1 MGATFVMS
9 YPAADWHVAAG
20 LNRRSASAKGTDSSP
35 RDALREW
42 MSVADS
48 ILRAGGR
55 IIVLDPPKGGGAGLV
70 YAADWGAVVRRNDQ
84 ALFLAA
90 TGAGHRA
97 SDAEP
102 VRALFT
108 DAGVEVAT
116 VPMAWGGRGDLLQA
130 GPGRYLYVAG
140 ARTAPGA
147 AQHVAHELGTV
158 ARFLEARVAA
168 PFEFGDEIA
177 TMLTNRAG
185 DSVML
190 VHEAGLAGRTL
201 PEIRAAFNKVDVI
214 SVDAEDVEAGACT
227 ALDVNGTVILPPG
240 LSTAIRGHL
249 VRRGFQTVEL
259 ELPQLFVRGGGGPHA
274 LVNELIGF
282 VMGTGA
288 PDYTRARDRIA
299 ALVDTY
305 PERVEPAAP
314 AAPPAPATP
323 VAPATS
329 A

>member
-20 LNRRSASAKGTDSSP
+20 QNRRSASAKATASSP
-35 RDALREW
+35 REALREW
-42 MSVADS
+42 MSVADT

-55 IIVLDPPKGGGAGLV
+55 IIVLDPPKGAGAGLV

-90 TGAGHRA
+90 MGTGHRA
-97 SDAEP
+97 SDAAP
-102 VRALFT
+102 VGALFV

-130 GPGRYLYVAG
+130 GPGRYLYLAG
-140 ARTAPGA
+140 ARTAAGA
-147 AQHVAHELGTV
+147 AQHIARELGTV
-158 ARFLEARVAA
+158 VRFIEARVAP
-168 PFEFGDEIA
+168 PFEFGDEVA

-190 VHEAGLAGRTL
+190 VHENGMSGRTVAEL
-201 PEIRAAFNKVDVI
+201 RAAYNKVEVI
-214 SVDAEDVEAGACT
+214 SVDDEDAEAGACT
-227 ALDVNGTVILPPG
+227 ALDVNGTVILPTG

-259 ELPQLFVRGGGGPHA
+259 ELPQLFGRGGGGPHA

-305 PERVEPAAP
+305 PESVAPAASPAP
-314 AAPPAPATP
+314 AAPVTP
-323 VAPATS
+323 VA
-329 A
+329 